1 MKIKSCKET
10 KKRISI
16 EAMLY
21 RIAETSTS
29 ISMVVLM
36 QFSVAV
42 LNGCRTAVWKY
53 RDISKKKQ
61 RNRDASH

>member
-1 MKIKSCKET
+1 MKIKSSKET

-16 EAMLY
+16 ETMLY
-21 RIAETSTS
+21 RIAETGTS

-42 LNGCRTAVWKY
+42 LPCGNTAIFQK
-53 RDISKKKQ
+53 RSKETGMQ
-61 RNRDASH
+61 VID

>member
-1 MKIKSCKET
+1 MKIKSSKET

-42 LNGCRTAVWKY
+42 LNGCRTAVWK
-53 RDISKKKQ
+53 
-61 RNRDASH
+61 